1 MWLSD
6 SMPPRLAPDRK
17 PIEDEPADPIG
28 MPVRK
33 A

>member
-6 SMPPRLAPDRK
+6 SMPRRLSPDRK
-17 PIEDEPADPIG
+17 PLEEQAVDPIG
-28 MPVRK
+28 MPAWK